1 MNPFRAFAPWIC
13 VFALVGLSPVSALA
27 QESNEDQPSDPDT
40 GESTVAERTLGLL
53 PNPYERLG
61 IKFAATYISEVLGNP
76 TGGIQQG
83 GTFEGRLNLAVDLDF
98 DKLAGWKGS
107 TAHANIFVIHGDG
120 LSRTNLRNFFVVS
133 GIEALPTVRLYE
145 AYLEQKFFNDKW
157 SVRAGQLAADSE
169 FIASKY
175 TDVFTNASLG
185 WPAITAINLPS
196 GGPSPPLAAVGARL
210 AAKLNDNVTL
220 LGAIFNG
227 DSAGPGPG
235 DPQQRNR
242 YGLNFRVNDPPLVI
256 GEIQFG
262 WKGIVGDGGRAGA
275 LKIGGWHHFGTFS
288 DQRFTFEGLSIADP
302 AGSGTARMLRAD
314 DGIYSVIEQKI
325 YAVPKSADRGVG
337 VFMRSSASPS
347 DRNLI
352 DFYTDA
358 GIDFIGLSD
367 QRQHDKFGIAVGY
380 AHVSRR
386 AQALDRD
393 YAFFIGQPDWP
404 VRSSE
409 ALFTASYLYEVKP
422 GLNLLPNYQYI
433 FRPGGGATDPS
444 GPNPGIRLKN
454 ASVFGLRTVAKF

>member
-1 MNPFRAFAPWIC
+1 MSCWRSSAIWIWACAF
-13 VFALVGLSPVSALA
+13 VGLSSVAAFS
-27 QESNEDQPSDPDT
+27 QETNEDQPADPDT

-53 PNPYERLG
+53 PNPYQRLG
-61 IKFAATYISEVLGNP
+61 IKFAATYIGEVLGNAS
-76 TGGIQQG
+76 GGLEQG
-83 GTFEGRLNLAVDLDF
+83 ATFEGRLNLAVDLDF
-98 DKLAGWKGS
+98 DKLAGWKGL
-107 TAHANIFVIHGDG
+107 TVHANIFAIHGDG

-145 AYLEQKFFNDKW
+145 AYVEQKFFHDKW
-157 SVRAGQLAADSE
+157 SIRAGQLAADSE

-185 WPAITAINLPS
+185 WPAITTVNLPA

-210 AAKLNDNVTL
+210 SAKLNDNFTL
-220 LGAIFNG
+220 LGAIFDG

-242 YGLNFRVNDPPLVI
+242 YGLNFRVNDPPLVL
-256 GEIQFG
+256 GEMQFG
-262 WKGIVGDGGRAGA
+262 WKSIAPNDDRAGA
-275 LKIGGWHHFGTFS
+275 LKIGGWHHFGQFS
-288 DQRFTFEGLSIADP
+288 DQRFTADGRSIADP
-302 AGSGTARMLRAD
+302 AGSAMGRMLRAD

-325 YAVPKSADRGVG
+325 YGVPKSKDRGVG

-367 QRQHDKFGIAVGY
+367 RRQNDKFGVAVGY
-380 AHVSRR
+380 AHVSKR

-393 YAFFIGQPDWP
+393 YAFFMGQSDWP
-404 VRSSE
+404 IRSSE
-409 ALFTASYLYEVKP
+409 ALFTASYLYEIKA
-422 GLNLLPNYQYI
+422 GWNLLPNYQHI
-433 FRPGGGATDPS
+433 FRPGGGATDPT
-444 GPNPGIRLKN
+444 GPNPGIRLKD
-454 ASVFGLRTVAKF
+454 ASVFGVRSVMKF

>member
-1 MNPFRAFAPWIC
+1 MKRWRPIAVWIWACAF
-13 VFALVGLSPVSALA
+13 VGLSSAA
-27 QESNEDQPSDPDT
+27 AFSQETNEDQPADPDT

-61 IKFAATYISEVLGNP
+61 IKFAATYIGEALGNA
-76 TGGIQQG
+76 TGGLEQG
-83 GTFEGRLNLAVDLDF
+83 ATFEGRLNLAIDIDF
-98 DKLAGWKGS
+98 DKLAGSKGL

-145 AYLEQKFFNDKW
+145 AYLEQKFFHDKW
-157 SVRAGQLAADSE
+157 SIRAGQLAADSE

-185 WPAITAINLPS
+185 WPAITAVNLPA

-210 AAKLNDNVTL
+210 SAKLNDNVTL
-220 LGAIFNG
+220 LGAIFDG

-242 YGLNFRVNDPPLVI
+242 YGLNFRVNDPPLLL
-256 GEIQFG
+256 GEMQFG
-262 WKGIVGDGGRAGA
+262 WKNIAPDDDRAGA
-275 LKIGGWHHFGTFS
+275 LKVGGWHHFGTFN
-288 DQRFTFEGLSIADP
+288 DQRFTADGRSIADP
-302 AGSGTARMLRAD
+302 AGSGVGRMLRAD

-325 YAVPKSADRGVG
+325 YGVPKSKDRGIG
-337 VFMRSSASPS
+337 VFMRTSASPS

-367 QRQHDKFGIAVGY
+367 QRPNDKFGVAVGY
-380 AHVSRR
+380 AHVSKR

-393 YAFFIGQPDWP
+393 YASLIGQPDWP

-433 FRPGGGATDPS
+433 VRPGGGATGPG
-444 GPNPGIRLKN
+444 GPNPGIRLRN
-454 ASVFGLRTVAKF
+454 ASVFGLRSVAKF

>member
-1 MNPFRAFAPWIC
+1 MKRWRPIAIWIWTC
-13 VFALVGLSPVSALA
+13 VFAALCPGAALA
-27 QESNEDQPSDPDT
+27 QESNEDQPADPDT

-76 TGGIQQG
+76 TGGFEQG
-83 GTFEGRLNLAVDLDF
+83 ATFEGRLNLAVDLDF
-98 DKLAGWKGS
+98 NKLAGWKGL

-120 LSRTNLRNFFVVS
+120 LSRSNLRNFLVVS

-157 SVRAGQLAADSE
+157 SIRAGQLAADSE

-185 WPAITAINLPS
+185 WPAITSINLPA

-210 AAKLNDNVTL
+210 SAKLNDNFTL
-220 LGAIFNG
+220 LGAIFDG

-242 YGLNFRVNDPPLVI
+242 YGLNFRVNDPPLLL
-256 GEIQFG
+256 GEMQFG
-262 WKGIVGDGGRAGA
+262 WKNIAGDDGRAGA
-275 LKIGGWHHFGTFS
+275 LKIGGWHHFGTFN
-288 DQRFTFEGLSIADP
+288 DQRFTADGRSIADP
-302 AGSGTARMLRAD
+302 AGSGMGRMLRAD
-314 DGIYSVIEQKI
+314 DGIYSVIEQRI
-325 YAVPKSADRGVG
+325 YGVANSKDRGVG
-337 VFMRSSASPS
+337 VFMRTSASPS

-358 GIDFIGLSD
+358 GIDFIGLFD
-367 QRQHDKFGIAVGY
+367 QRQNDKFGIALGY
-380 AHVSRR
+380 AHVSKR

-393 YAFFIGQPDWP
+393 YAFFMAQPDWP
-404 VRSSE
+404 IRSSE
-409 ALFTASYLYEVKP
+409 ALFTASYLYEVKA
-422 GLNLLPNYQYI
+422 GWNLLPNYQHI
-433 FRPGGGATDPS
+433 FRPGGGATDPA

-454 ASVFGLRTVAKF
+454 ASVFGVRSVMKF

>member
-1 MNPFRAFAPWIC
+1 MNRCRPFAVWIWA
-13 VFALVGLSPVSALA
+13 FALVGLWSVSTLA
-27 QESNEDQPSDPDT
+27 QESNEDQPADPDT

-61 IKFAATYISEVLGNP
+61 IKFAATYISEVLGNAS
-76 TGGIQQG
+76 GGFEQG
-83 GTFEGRLNLAVDLDF
+83 ATFEGRLNLAVDLDF
-98 DKLAGWKGS
+98 AKLAGWKGL

-157 SVRAGQLAADSE
+157 SIRAGQLAADSE

-185 WPAITAINLPS
+185 WPAITSIDLPA

-210 AAKLNDNVTL
+210 SAKLNDNVTL
-220 LGAIFNG
+220 LGAIFDG
-227 DSAGPGPG
+227 DSAGPGIG

-242 YGLNFRVNDPPLVI
+242 YGLNFRVSDPPLVL
-256 GEIQFG
+256 GEMQFS
-262 WKGIVGDGGRAGA
+262 WKNIAPNDDRAGA

-288 DQRFTFEGLSIADP
+288 DQRFTADGRSIADP
-302 AGSGTARMLRAD
+302 AGSGVGRMLRAD
-314 DGIYSVIEQKI
+314 DGIYSVIEQRI
-325 YAVPKSADRGVG
+325 YGVPKSKDRGVG
-337 VFMRSSASPS
+337 VFMRTSASPS

-367 QRQHDKFGIAVGY
+367 RRQNDKFGVAVGY
-380 AHVSRR
+380 AHVSKR

-393 YAFFIGQPDWP
+393 YAFFMGQPDWP
-404 VRSSE
+404 IRSSE
-409 ALFTASYLYEVKP
+409 ALFTASYLYEIKA
-422 GLNLLPNYQYI
+422 GWNLLPNYQYI
-433 FRPGGGATDPS
+433 FRPGGGATDPA
-444 GPNPGIRLKN
+444 GPNPGIRLKD
-454 ASVFGLRTVAKF
+454 ASVFGVRSVMKF

>member
-1 MNPFRAFAPWIC
+1 MKRWRPTAVWIWAC
-13 VFALVGLSPVSALA
+13 AIVCASCYSAA
-27 QESNEDQPSDPDT
+27 SQESNEDQPSDPDT

-53 PNPYERLG
+53 PNPYQRLG
-61 IKFAATYISEVLGNP
+61 IKFAATYIGEVLGNAS
-76 TGGIQQG
+76 GGLEQG
-83 GTFEGRLNLAVDLDF
+83 ATFEGRLNLAVDLDF
-98 DKLAGWKGS
+98 DKLAGWKGL

-145 AYLEQKFFNDKW
+145 VYLEQKFFNDKW
-157 SVRAGQLAADSE
+157 SIRAGQLAADSE

-175 TDVFTNASLG
+175 TDVFINASLG
-185 WPAITAINLPS
+185 WPAITAVDLPA

-210 AAKLNDNVTL
+210 SAKLNDNVTL
-220 LGAIFNG
+220 LGAIFDG

-242 YGLNFRVNDPPLVI
+242 YGLNFRVNDPPLVL
-256 GEIQFG
+256 GEMQFA
-262 WKGIVGDGGRAGA
+262 WKSIAPNDDRAGA
-275 LKIGGWHHFGTFS
+275 VKIGGWHHFGQFS
-288 DQRFTFEGLSIADP
+288 DQGFTADGRSIADP
-302 AGSGTARMLRAD
+302 AGSGMGRMLRAD

-325 YAVPKSADRGVG
+325 YAVPKSKDRGVG
-337 VFMRSSASPS
+337 VFMRTSASPS

-358 GIDFIGLSD
+358 GIDFIGLSE
-367 QRQHDKFGIAVGY
+367 QRQNDKFGVAVGY

-393 YAFFIGQPDWP
+393 YALFTGQSDWP

-409 ALFTASYLYEVKP
+409 ALFTASYLYEIKA
-422 GLNLLPNYQYI
+422 GWNLLPNYQHI
-433 FRPGGGATDPS
+433 FRPGGGATDPT

-454 ASVFGLRTVAKF
+454 ASVFGVRSVMKF

>member
-1 MNPFRAFAPWIC
+1 MKRWRPIAVWIWAG
-13 VFALVGLSPVSALA
+13 VFVGLSSLAAFA

-61 IKFAATYISEVLGNP
+61 IKFAATYIGEVLGNA
-76 TGGIQQG
+76 TGGLRQG
-83 GTFEGRLNLAVDLDF
+83 ATFEGRLNLAVDLDF
-98 DKLAGWKGS
+98 DKLAGWKGL

-133 GIEALPTVRLYE
+133 GIEALPTTRLYE
-145 AYLEQKFFNDKW
+145 AYVEQKFFNDKW
-157 SVRAGQLAADSE
+157 SIRAGQLAADSE

-185 WPAITAINLPS
+185 WPAITAINLPA

-210 AAKLNDNVTL
+210 SGKLNDSVTVFA
-220 LGAIFNG
+220 AIFDG

-242 YGLNFRVNDPPLVI
+242 YGLNFRVNDPPLVL
-256 GEIQFG
+256 GEMQFS
-262 WKGIVGDGGRAGA
+262 WKNIAPNDDRDGA
-275 LKIGGWHHFGTFS
+275 LKIGGWRHFGMFS
-288 DQRFTFEGLSIADP
+288 DQRFTLDARSIADP
-302 AGSGTARMLRAD
+302 AGAGLGRMLRAD
-314 DGIYSVIEQKI
+314 DGIYSVLEQKI
-325 YAVPKSADRGVG
+325 YGVPKSKDRGVG
-337 VFMRSSASPS
+337 VFVRTSASPS

-367 QRQHDKFGIAVGY
+367 RRQNDKFGVAVGY
-380 AHVSRR
+380 AHVSKH

-393 YAFFIGQPDWP
+393 YAFFMGQPDWP
-404 VRSSE
+404 IRSSE
-409 ALFTASYLYEVKP
+409 ALFTASYLYEIRS
-422 GLNLLPNYQYI
+422 GLNLIPNFQYI
-433 FRPGGGATDPS
+433 VRPGGGATDPL

-454 ASVFGLRTVAKF
+454 ASVFGLRSVAKF

>member
-1 MNPFRAFAPWIC
+1 MKRSRPIAVWIWAA
-13 VFALVGLSPVSALA
+13 VFVGLSSIAAFA
-27 QESNEDQPSDPDT
+27 QETNEDQPADPDT

-61 IKFAATYISEVLGNP
+61 IKFAATYIGEVLGNP
-76 TGGIQQG
+76 TGGLEQG
-83 GTFEGRLNLAVDLDF
+83 ATFEGRLNLAVDLDF
-98 DKLAGWKGS
+98 DKLVGWKGL

-145 AYLEQKFFNDKW
+145 AYIEQKFFNDKW
-157 SVRAGQLAADSE
+157 SIRAGQLAADSE

-185 WPAITAINLPS
+185 WPAITAVNLPA

-210 AAKLNDNVTL
+210 SAKLNDNVTL
-220 LGAIFNG
+220 LGAIFDG
-227 DSAGPGPG
+227 DSAGPGVG

-242 YGLNFRVNDPPLVI
+242 YGLNFRVNDPPLVL
-256 GEIQFG
+256 GEMQFG
-262 WKGIVGDGGRAGA
+262 WKGIAPNDDRAGA
-275 LKIGGWHHFGTFS
+275 LKIGGWHHFGMFN
-288 DQRFTFEGLSIADP
+288 DQRFTADGWSIADP
-302 AGSGTARMLRAD
+302 AGSRLGRTLRAD

-325 YAVPKSADRGVG
+325 YGVPKSKDRGVG
-337 VFMRSSASPS
+337 VFMRTSASPS

-367 QRQHDKFGIAVGY
+367 QRQNDKFGVALGY
-380 AHVSRR
+380 AHVSKR

-393 YAFFIGQPDWP
+393 FAFFMNQPDWP
-404 VRSSE
+404 IRSSE
-409 ALFTASYLYEVKP
+409 ALFTASYLYEIKA
-422 GLNLLPNYQYI
+422 GWNLLPNYQHI
-433 FRPGGGATDPS
+433 FRPGGGATDPI
-444 GPNPGIRLKN
+444 GPNPGVRLKN
-454 ASVFGLRTVAKF
+454 ASVFGVRSVMKF